1 MEDQSSMQPCRKTI
15 KLYLF
20 FAQCNEFSFTRSAS
34 DNALYGHSTIG
45 AYLFLWPCW
54 NFLNELWQIKWSQ
67 NLIYPTGFL
76 FWAFWIIWK
85 WNRTFYSIV
94 MALPGFQVKWKKKK
108 ESQTNEVKYIID
120 SSKEPI
126 YQAWKALLLTDFL
139 LRRDKYHIFVYMP

>member
-34 DNALYGHSTIG
+34 HNALYGHSTIG

-94 MALPGFQVKWKKKK
+94 MALPGFQVKWKKKRK
-108 ESQTNEVKYIID
+108 SNKWGKIHNRFFQGTHISGLK
-120 SSKEPI
+120 SSATYWLFAQKG
-126 YQAWKALLLTDFL
+126 
-139 LRRDKYHIFVYMP
+139 